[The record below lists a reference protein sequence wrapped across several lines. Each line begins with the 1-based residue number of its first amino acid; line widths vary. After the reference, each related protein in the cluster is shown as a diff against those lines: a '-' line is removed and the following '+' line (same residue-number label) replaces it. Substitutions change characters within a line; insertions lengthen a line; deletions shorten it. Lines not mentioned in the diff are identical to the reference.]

1 MIKYK
6 LLLLLS
12 SQVWAALLGVRSSHW
27 EEAHER
33 QIAAALSV
41 AASSV
46 TAGGQSNESPDTT
59 ESSNVCGLSEQ
70 AMSQISVD
78 LPRCHAYDL
87 LIGSP
92 LGQQRLRSVLVA
104 SLLANDDKYEYT
116 QVRFTSFYARS
127 LGSLHKLIL
136 ILFDNKSK
144 YARNQREPGLTE
156 RWSIFSFG
164 IL

>member
-1 MIKYK
+1 M
-6 LLLLLS
+6 LPS

-46 TAGGQSNESPDTT
+46 TAGGQSNESPDTAT
-59 ESSNVCGLSEQ
+59 EPSNVCGLSEQ
-70 AMSQISVD
+70 ALSQISVD

-116 QVRFTSFYARS
+116 QVRFTSFYACS
-127 LGSLHKLIL
+127 LNSLQKI
-136 ILFDNKSK
+136 
-144 YARNQREPGLTE
+144 GLLLNH
-156 RWSIFSFG
+156 IM
-164 IL
+164 

>member
-1 MIKYK
+1 M
-6 LLLLLS
+6 LFS

-46 TAGGQSNESPDTT
+46 TAGGQPSESSDTT
-59 ESSNVCGLSEQ
+59 ATTEPSNVCGLSEQ

-127 LGSLHKLIL
+127 LGSVQKWNYYYYQI
-136 ILFDNKSK
+136 K
-144 YARNQREPGLTE
+144 
-156 RWSIFSFG
+156 
-164 IL
+164 